1 MGLQPSKI
9 QFFKQKLSR
18 NLFASLC
25 YRPHVYS
32 KSPNPLQI
40 LEEVYVCAP
49 EKFSFLLQIYLNMF
63 LFPSGSAFLMKEFNR
78 TTYWNSDNQSTNAG
92 PQRKLVLSFIN

>member
-1 MGLQPSKI
+1 
-9 QFFKQKLSR
+9 
-18 NLFASLC
+18 
-25 YRPHVYS
+25 
-32 KSPNPLQI
+32 
-40 LEEVYVCAP
+40 
-49 EKFSFLLQIYLNMF
+49 MF